1 MTGAPGS
8 MRAASARDERP
19 SAYVPSRPRSTRPIS
34 GARRAQGAAANAGR
48 TAAATRATP
57 PPASS
62 TIPPPPSTTGGTA
75 TTTRPPGSNRKGATP
90 TPAQPAGVVVDRGAA
105 MEARHG
111 RESKERLVE
120 QRVTEETRLLAHDG
134 DEPRGDDQH
143 GGRHRGGDGSGG
155 SPPCGGRQGAPPR
168 HPSEQR

>member
-1 MTGAPGS
+1 
-8 MRAASARDERP
+8 
-19 SAYVPSRPRSTRPIS
+19 
-34 GARRAQGAAANAGR
+34 
-48 TAAATRATP
+48 
-57 PPASS
+57 
-62 TIPPPPSTTGGTA
+62 
-75 TTTRPPGSNRKGATP
+75 
-90 TPAQPAGVVVDRGAA
+90 

-168 HPSEQR
+168 HPSEQRHRHADRALGERREADQQTGDGRPQPLGAAQPRAQEAVERPGHQRRERHVEDRKPPERKHERRRCHHKRAEQRLA